1 MSKNN
6 RIEWL
11 STSTIVSPL
20 GTARYSYLREPDTKF
35 EPCYRITLELDDNQE
50 TEDFLDTLL
59 DIQNKF
65 MTSKG
70 EGESSKL
77 KCVKTSDDGA
87 KSIQFK
93 SSATL
98 ASGQP
103 RPPIKIYDASN
114 QQVVEEP
121 WGGDRIR
128 VSFKPGGWESG
139 FGIGVKLYMSAVQV
153 IEKEAGSGGSSPF
166 DQVEGGFVGT
176 NTVDASATATKKAD
190 TVATEIDEDVPSID
204 DSDIP
209 F

>member
-1 MSKNN
+1 MSNKN
-6 RIEWL
+6 RIDWL
-11 STSTIVSPL
+11 SKTNITSPL

-50 TEDFLDTLL
+50 TEDFLANLL
-59 DIQNKF
+59 EIQNTF
-65 MTSKG
+65 MQGKG
-70 EGESSKL
+70 EGESTKL
-77 KCVKTSDDGA
+77 KCLKIDADKGT

-98 ASGQP
+98 ASGEA
-103 RPPIKIYDASN
+103 RPPIKIFDASN
-114 QQVVEEP
+114 QQIVEEP

-139 FGIGVKLYMSAVQV
+139 FGIGVKLYMAAVQV
-153 IEKEAGSGGSSPF
+153 IEKEGGGGGSSPF
-166 DQVEGGFVGT
+166 EAVDGGFVGSNVT
-176 NTVDASATATKKAD
+176 TAAPTKSPTV
-190 TVATEIDEDVPSID
+190 TVIDDDVPTID